1 VPGDAKRG
9 FATPCE
15 GDCGRQG
22 RGNAVSGTNR
32 GDVWAPTRPI
42 ATPRLRGPGCV
53 GVARRIAPR
62 RGMGRVGRVVGQRTV
77 HSAYLPPVELPYPP
91 RAANHAGRPRRR
103 RGQTGSAYHRPARSR
118 RPAAPSAHSVPLSTN
133 HARSAGESQ
142 TPICAGGRTPSPG
155 PPVRLRSATVP
166 PILPAGD
173 SSAGA
178 KTGLGPQVVGLV
190 RLSSTRA
197 HRPNPRRRR
206 IGGRAVQPPP
216 ASRPGSCANPRSASQ
231 PGPHDR
237 RIPVRSRGR
246 NAIGAIESKF
256 ATSSWGTF
264 PTCRPAN
271 GTLRAQNGAQNGT
284 GPIK

>member
-1 VPGDAKRG
+1 MPGDAKRG

-178 KTGLGPQVVGLV
+178 KTGLGPQVVGFV
-190 RLSSTRA
+190 RLSSSRA
-197 HRPNPRRRR
+197 QRPNPRRPR
-206 IGGRAVQPPP
+206 IGARAVPPPP
-216 ASRPGSCANPRSASQ
+216 ASRPGSCGNLRSASQ
-231 PGPHDR
+231 PGPPDR
-237 RIPVRSRGR
+237 RIPVRSRKR
-246 NAIGAIESKF
+246 NAIGAIG
-256 ATSSWGTF
+256 A
-264 PTCRPAN
+264 
-271 GTLRAQNGAQNGT
+271 AQNGT